1 MLKANRYA
9 MSYAALLA
17 LLLVLSF
24 SIPFLVRLVERL
36 GVPPGLG
43 VVTTFVTVVFI
54 LGWIVIR
61 WRVNKR
67 LAVEERIAQVV
78 LRRAEHPDDTDAFYS
93 EGEHVGDLLLSLGRY
108 REALAEFEAHA
119 LVAERAGEDC
129 AQLQALAAKIKRDYA
144 L

>member
-1 MLKANRYA
+1 MLKADRHA

-24 SIPFLVRLVERL
+24 SIPFLVRLGERL

-43 VVTTFVTVVFI
+43 VVTAFVTVVFI

-61 WRVNKR
+61 WRVKKR
-67 LAVEERIAQVV
+67 LAIEERIAEVV
-78 LRRAEHPDDTDAFYS
+78 LRRAERPDATAAFYS

-108 REALAEFEAHA
+108 REALAEYEAHI

-129 AQLQALAAKIKRDYA
+129 TRMQAVAEKVKQDYA